1 MILINNSCDVRNFN
15 NNNNNNE
22 FRVRFGVRRRHRG
35 PPFAYGHH
43 QSVLTGGDQ
52 GRRGEREGGYTSRV
66 SYFRVS
72 VREFSKSMKGKDVFL
87 RRRETKV
94 RSDRIEVQVGENSK
108 WMGLQMKMS
117 VGHLQT
123 ECQGQ

>member
-1 MILINNSCDVRNFN
+1 MNK
-15 NNNNNNE
+15 NE
-22 FRVRFGVRRRHRG
+22 
-35 PPFAYGHH
+35 
-43 QSVLTGGDQ
+43 
-52 GRRGEREGGYTSRV
+52 GEREGGYTSRV

-72 VREFSKSMKGKDVFL
+72 VRDFSKSMEGKDVFL

-94 RSDRIEVQVGENSK
+94 MLDRIEVQVGENSK